1 MLVILCVTI
10 AACQQTIMNE
20 KTSADWYCD
29 AFQPILWSRE
39 DSTQTQ
45 VQIIEHN
52 AVWDSLC
59 RN

>member
-1 MLVILCVTI
+1 
-10 AACQQTIMNE
+10 MNE
-20 KTSADWYCD
+20 KTSVDWYCD